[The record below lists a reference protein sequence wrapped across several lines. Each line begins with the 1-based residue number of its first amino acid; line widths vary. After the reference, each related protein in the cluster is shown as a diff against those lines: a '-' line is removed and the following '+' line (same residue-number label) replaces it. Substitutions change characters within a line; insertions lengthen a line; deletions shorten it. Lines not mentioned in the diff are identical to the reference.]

1 MNQTPLC
8 IIMTKHGSDKGHGR
22 HNYTPEYHKL
32 IGKKRNKIKNV
43 FEIGIGSQN
52 PQIPNNMG
60 QGGTPS
66 ASLRGWKEYFPNATI
81 HGADIDKTI
90 LKNEEKI
97 QTHYVDQKDAKTIQE
112 MWNHP
117 SLKTKTF
124 DIIVDD
130 GQHTLE
136 TNINFL
142 KNSIQ
147 KLKPKG
153 TYIIEDINTDPK
165 NIQQFRKA
173 LNKLKKTH
181 RIKYFI
187 KQIPHPTNQED
198 NCIIIITTKR

>member
-1 MNQTPLC
+1 
-8 IIMTKHGSDKGHGR
+8 MTKNGSDKGHGR
-22 HNYTPEYHKL
+22 HNYTIEYHKL
-32 IGKKRNKIKNV
+32 FGKKRNKIKNV

-60 QGGTPS
+60 QGGIPS

-97 QTHYVDQKDAKTIQE
+97 QTYYVDQKDEKTIQE

-142 KNSIQ
+142 KNSIHL
-147 KLKPKG
+147 KKPKG
-153 TYIIEDINTDPK
+153 TYIIEDINTD
-165 NIQQFRKA
+165 
-173 LNKLKKTH
+173 LKTYNNSEKH
-181 RIKYFI
+181 
-187 KQIPHPTNQED
+187 
-198 NCIIIITTKR
+198 